1 MSKKVKDKK
10 NFIQITTIIVII
22 ITVISI
28 VLWTGIYIINYAV
41 IGEDEVVNQEG
52 KDTNSVSTSKK
63 KIINAL
69 VCGKNQELTDTI
81 IYVTLKQEKS
91 L

>member
-28 VLWTGIYIINYAV
+28 IITTV
-41 IGEDEVVNQEG
+41 
-52 KDTNSVSTSKK
+52 
-63 KIINAL
+63 
-69 VCGKNQELTDTI
+69 TI
-81 IYVTLKQEKS
+81 L
-91 L
+91 

>member
-28 VLWTGIYIINYAV
+28 VLWMGIYIINYAV
-41 IGEDEVVNQEG
+41 IGEDEVVNQ
-52 KDTNSVSTSKK
+52 
-63 KIINAL
+63 
-69 VCGKNQELTDTI
+69 
-81 IYVTLKQEKS
+81 
-91 L
+91 